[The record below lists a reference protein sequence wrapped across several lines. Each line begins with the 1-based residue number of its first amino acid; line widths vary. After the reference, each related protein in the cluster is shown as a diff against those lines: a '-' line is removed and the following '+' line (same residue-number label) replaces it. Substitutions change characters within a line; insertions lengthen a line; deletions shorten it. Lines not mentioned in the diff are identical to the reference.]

1 MRKDREN
8 DVHDAWREINDKTI
22 DFFINAIRIGSE
34 DAVRENTDEILV
46 FCQ

>member
-1 MRKDREN
+1 LRKYREN
-8 DVHDAWREINDKTI
+8 NIHDTRREINDKTI
-22 DFFINAIRIGSE
+22 DFFINAIRVGGE

>member
-1 MRKDREN
+1 MRKHREN
-8 DVHDAWREINDKTI
+8 DVHDARREINHKTI
-22 DFFINAIRIGSE
+22 DFFINAIRVGGE